1 MPHSRRSS
9 TTIAIL
15 GGNTASGSALAL
27 LLRNVGYVTWN
38 LDAPLRGRI
47 RESLEGIDLLLIT
60 PDLSAAHCEDS
71 LAVLRADRELV
82 SMPILKLSSGS
93 EEEPL
98 SGTGEGG
105 IVPWPNSIQKLTQEI
120 EAVLASVPSDE
131 ARESV

>member
-1 MPHSRRSS
+1 
-9 TTIAIL
+9 
-15 GGNTASGSALAL
+15 
-27 LLRNVGYVTWN
+27 
-38 LDAPLRGRI
+38 
-47 RESLEGIDLLLIT
+47 
-60 PDLSAAHCEDS
+60 
-71 LAVLRADRELV
+71 
-82 SMPILKLSSGS
+82 MPILKLSSGS